1 MGRRGRRG
9 RNVQGILLFDKPL
22 GESSNKALQKV
33 KNIYFASK
41 AGHTGSLDPLAT
53 GLLPICFG
61 GATKISAFL
70 LDADKRYWVRIRLGE
85 TTATGDSEG
94 DLLERRSTGAVSA
107 EQVAASLEK
116 FLGEID
122 QIPPMYSALKHQ
134 GERLYKLARDGVE
147 VEREP
152 RRVTI
157 HEIRLLGCDLPE
169 FELEVHCSKGT
180 YIRTLAEDIGES
192 LGCGAHVVGLRRT
205 QVGPFSAEKMV
216 DMATLQALAE
226 QGREAL
232 DALLLPVDS
241 AIMDW
246 PEVRLNSDCTFYLC
260 QGQPVIVPRA
270 PTQGRVRI
278 YDDKDRFIGVGEILD
293 DGRVAPKRMIEPAD
307 TAR

>member
-1 MGRRGRRG
+1 MGRRSQRG

-61 GATKISAFL
+61 GATKVSAFL

-94 DLLERRSTGAVSA
+94 DLLERCSTETVSA
-107 EQVAASLEK
+107 EQVAVSLEK

-180 YIRTLAEDIGES
+180 YIRTLAEDIGRS

-205 QVGPFSAEKMV
+205 QVGPFSGEKMV
-216 DMATLQALAE
+216 DMATLQAVAE

-246 PEVRLNSDCTFYLC
+246 PEVRLSSDSTFYLC
-260 QGQPVIVPRA
+260 QGQPVIVPKA
-270 PTQGRVRI
+270 PTKGRVRI

-293 DGRVAPKRMIEPAD
+293 DGRVAPKRMI
-307 TAR
+307 

>member
-1 MGRRGRRG
+1 MGRRRQRG
-9 RNVQGILLFDKPL
+9 RSVQGILLFDKPL

-33 KNIYFASK
+33 KNLYYASK

-61 GATKISAFL
+61 GATKVSGFL
-70 LDADKRYWVRIRLGE
+70 LDADKRYRVRIRLGE

-94 DLLERRSTGAVSA
+94 DLLEQRPAGAVTA
-107 EQVAASLEK
+107 AQVAAVLER
-116 FLGEID
+116 FLGEIE
-122 QIPPMYSALKHQ
+122 QVPPMYSALKHQ
-134 GERLYKLARDGVE
+134 GERLYKLARQGVE

-157 HEIRLLGCDLPE
+157 HGIRLLSCDLPE
-169 FELEVHCSKGT
+169 VELEVHCSKGT
-180 YIRTLAEDIGES
+180 YIRTLAEDIGEA

-205 QVGPFSAEKMV
+205 QVGPFSGEKMV
-216 DMATLQALAE
+216 DLATLQATAE

-232 DALLLPVDS
+232 DGLLLPVDS

-246 PEVRLNSDCTFYLC
+246 PEVRLNSDSTFYIR
-260 QGQPVIVPRA
+260 QGQPEIVPRA

-278 YDDKDRFIGVGEILD
+278 YDDKDHFIGVGEILD
-293 DGRVAPKRMIEPAD
+293 DGRVATKRMI
-307 TAR
+307 

>member
-1 MGRRGRRG
+1 MGRRRQRG

-33 KNIYFASK
+33 KNIYYANK

-85 TTATGDSEG
+85 TTSTGDSEG
-94 DLLERRSTGAVSA
+94 ALLEQRPADSVTA
-107 EQVAASLEK
+107 EQIAASLDR
-116 FLGEID
+116 FVGEID
-122 QIPPMYSALKHQ
+122 QVPPMYSALKHQ

-147 VEREP
+147 VERKP
-152 RRVTI
+152 RQVTI
-157 HEIRLLGCDLPE
+157 HEIRLLGCELPE

-180 YIRTLAEDIGES
+180 YIRTLAEDIGEA

-205 QVGPFSAEKMV
+205 QVGLFSGAGMV
-216 DMATLQALAE
+216 DLATLEATAE
-226 QGREAL
+226 QGGRDAL

-241 AIMDW
+241 AILDW
-246 PEVRLNSDCTFYLC
+246 PEVRLNSDSSFYLR
-260 QGQPVIVPRA
+260 QGQPVLVPKA
-270 PTQGRVRI
+270 PTEGRVRI
-278 YDDKDRFIGVGEILD
+278 YDDQDNFMGVGEILD
-293 DGRVAPKRMIEPAD
+293 DGRVAPKRMI
-307 TAR
+307 

>member
-1 MGRRGRRG
+1 MGRRRQRG

-33 KNIYFASK
+33 KNIYYASK

-85 TTATGDSEG
+85 TTTTGDSEG
-94 DLLERRSTGAVSA
+94 ELLAQRPANAVTM
-107 EQVAASLEK
+107 EQITASLDR
-116 FLGEID
+116 FVGEIA
-122 QIPPMYSALKHQ
+122 QVPPMYSALKHQ
-134 GERLYKLARDGVE
+134 GERLYKLAREGVE
-147 VEREP
+147 VERKP
-152 RRVTI
+152 RQVTI
-157 HEIRLLGCDLPE
+157 HEIRLLACELPE

-180 YIRTLAEDIGES
+180 YIRTLAEDIGEV

-205 QVGPFSAEKMV
+205 QVGLFSGDGMV
-216 DMATLQALAE
+216 DLATLEATAE
-226 QGREAL
+226 QGGRDAL

-241 AIMDW
+241 AILDW
-246 PEVRLNSDCTFYLC
+246 PEVRLNSDSSFYLR
-260 QGQPVIVPRA
+260 QGQPVLVPRA

-278 YDDKDRFIGVGEILD
+278 YDDQDNFLGVGEILD
-293 DGRVAPKRMIEPAD
+293 DGRVAPKRMI
-307 TAR
+307 

>member
-1 MGRRGRRG
+1 MGRRRQRG
-9 RNVQGILLFDKPL
+9 RSVQGILLFDKPL

-33 KNIYFASK
+33 KNLYYASK

-61 GATKISAFL
+61 GATKVSGFL
-70 LDADKRYWVRIRLGE
+70 LDADKRYRVRIRLGE

-94 DLLERRSTGAVSA
+94 DLLEQRPAGAVTA
-107 EQVAASLEK
+107 AQVAAVLER
-116 FLGEID
+116 FLGEIE
-122 QIPPMYSALKHQ
+122 QVPPMYSALKHQ
-134 GERLYKLARDGVE
+134 GERLYKLARQGVE

-157 HEIRLLGCDLPE
+157 HGIRLLSCDLPE
-169 FELEVHCSKGT
+169 VELEVHCSKGT
-180 YIRTLAEDIGES
+180 YIRTLAEDIGEA

-205 QVGPFSAEKMV
+205 QVGPFSGEKMV
-216 DMATLQALAE
+216 DLATLQATAE

-232 DALLLPVDS
+232 DGLLLPVDS

-246 PEVRLNSDCTFYLC
+246 PEVRLNSDSTFYIR

-278 YDDKDRFIGVGEILD
+278 YDDKDNFIGVGEILD
-293 DGRVAPKRMIEPAD
+293 DGRVAPKRMI
-307 TAR
+307 